1 MANVLSQD
9 EVDSL
14 LNGISKGT
22 VETETD
28 GSTDEGDLKAYD
40 FSQQTGPI
48 HLRLPALGI
57 INERFVGFLKASL
70 SSATGSV
77 MDVNL
82 ESVESV
88 RFGKFTRSI
97 PLPASLNIF
106 KMEPLRGLSMLVLE
120 GSLVFAFVD
129 ILFGGRSVNQVKL
142 EGKNFTTIEARIIN
156 KIVKIIL
163 ADFEQAW
170 SDVHKINT
178 SFVRSE
184 VDPQFAGIATP
195 GDMVVTVKFTVD
207 LETFTGGMT
216 LCIPYNTVEPL
227 REKLKSRFQSEKLEV
242 DQTWRNYLED
252 QIGGMKVSTS
262 CILGRATIIGK
273 ELLEMKVDDVIQLDQ
288 KVNEPISIS
297 VEGIEKF
304 KGYPGARNQ
313 LKAVRIVERLPE
325 SR

>member
-22 VETETD
+22 VQTETD
-28 GSTDEGDLKAYD
+28 IPDDEEDVKVYD
-40 FSQQTGPI
+40 FSQQSGPI
-48 HLRLPALGI
+48 HLRMPALNI

-77 MDVNL
+77 MDVNI
-82 ESVESV
+82 ESIEST
-88 RFGKFTRSI
+88 RFSKFTRSI

-106 KMEPLRGLSMLVLE
+106 KMEPLRGLSMVVLE

-129 ILFGGRSVNQVKL
+129 ILFGGKSVNRVKL
-142 EGKNFTTIEARIIN
+142 EGKSFTTIEAKIIN
-156 KIVKIIL
+156 KIVHIIL

-170 SDVHKINT
+170 SDVNPVNIA
-178 SFVRSE
+178 FVRSE
-184 VDPQFAGIATP
+184 VDPQFAAIATP
-195 GDMVVTVKFTVD
+195 NDMVIAVKFSVD

-227 REKLKSRFQSEKLEV
+227 REKLKNKFQSEKMEV
-242 DQTWRNYLED
+242 DHTWQSY
-252 QIGGMKVSTS
+252 IGEKIGEMTVSLS

-273 ELLEMKVDDVIQLDQ
+273 ELLELKTNDIIQLDQ
-288 KVNEPISIS
+288 KVNEPIQIT
-297 VEGIEKF
+297 VEGVTKF
-304 KGYPGARNQ
+304 KGFPGARNK
-313 LKAVRIVERLPE
+313 LKAVRIVERIVE
-325 SR
+325 SK